1 MRSAELKGRTRLR
14 VLLRRRQA
22 APRRPSARSI
32 RVVLKFTQKTTPTM
46 EPNSRVVERSLN
58 TVEDRIA
65 ALERE
70 LAELSSDDEDDD
82 QAQQHGKRAAP
93 AATSSANSKKSK
105 SSSTATYSSMASSST
120 APLGLRCDICNISV
134 TSEELMRE
142 HMHGKK
148 HKQAEKAKLAREEG
162 RYCGACALVF
172 TGPEQLKEHS
182 KGKRHRERARAV
194 SSARPQG

>member
-1 MRSAELKGRTRLR
+1 MDPKG
-14 VLLRRRQA
+14 
-22 APRRPSARSI
+22 
-32 RVVLKFTQKTTPTM
+32 
-46 EPNSRVVERSLN
+46 RVVERSLN

-70 LAELSSDDEDDD
+70 LAQLSSDDEDED
-82 QAQQHGKRAAP
+82 QDQVAPPQQHGKRAAP
-93 AATSSANSKKSK
+93 AVTSSANSKKAK
-105 SSSTATYSSMASSST
+105 PSSTSASSST
-120 APLGLRCDICNISV
+120 VSSTIAPLGLRCEICNISV

-162 RYCGACALVF
+162 RYCEACALVF
-172 TGPEQLKEHS
+172 TGPEQLKEHM
-182 KGKRHRERARAV
+182 KGKKHRERARVV